1 LNSQEWKAYL
11 ELELQSKSSE
21 VTGKSLSIAKQ
32 SEMIESIQNFRFGNR
47 FKQTEARL
55 KDDKNQCC

>member
-1 LNSQEWKAYL
+1 MKSIL

-32 SEMIESIQNFRFGNR
+32 SEMIESIRNFRFGNR
-47 FKQTEARL
+47 FKQTEER
-55 KDDKNQCC
+55 D